1 MSIRDFL
8 LNKAVRDLSRL
19 VKVKRLRQTKNGV
32 VPAYV
37 WVRPS
42 QILKTDV
49 IVQNAHNAVS
59 LGNGLYAPAKG
70 VWDRR
75 YFASLA
81 KTDKKKAMEYAQSL
95 GITWVRDSNAGKDW
109 LRAFKAVKDYSKPHT
124 QIQTPTAPQATI
136 QPTPT
141 PKVTKPKAQTPTA
154 TQQTIATVV
163 LDKKQVDEINNEQNA
178 RRKVV
183 ILTHY
188 LGQDG
193 AKDYAK
199 QIGLTWKDDPND
211 ASLTWRRV
219 RRALRHKFESGYQVV
234 ATVTPTQPTA
244 QTAQTAQ
251 TAPTATPAPKAKAT
265 KAKTAKAKTAT
276 PKADKPKD
284 VQPTADTTAQDTAK
298 EEPKKETEAPKVDE
312 SLLEIDPTKMTQRE
326 QNIANLLNKCTD
338 AEALKIFAKA
348 GIVGEDDQATAFV
361 KKQLYE
367 GYYMPQANTYAYAE
381 ATAKKFCSEIGSK
394 LGLTQREALKPF
406 TMALVGHGYS
416 SHYDPNIAEIINT
429 IENPEHVT
437 SYNLGNM
444 ESILYSLNNT
454 SRKDGIT
461 LALNHI
467 TKEQPDLK
475 DSADYMASELSK
487 AKELLTEPVF
497 DTIVDRQGL
506 GANKLYTYGS
516 HVSLITEVQNT
527 LERAKYLG
535 VDADKLADALIAND
549 FSRYGVL
556 DGKNTLSDVISGVDI
571 YTPMYVALSVKLNKT
586 IEELLDLSDDQ
597 LRNLAEPYAKK
608 FSLDSLIKLHGFS
621 YGKDYKIAKVKE
633 TPEFKEGIQHF
644 LNATGFELMEHN
656 DGDPSKSKKLNLKEI
671 DTDEILQMLR
681 GDSFKNPTTNTER
694 SLKQRSDLS
703 TETKTLFSNLA
714 LSARVRDALG
724 RVRRELDDKSKGDT
738 FMYDPTSDNCMD
750 RLPTISIKDR
760 SSLIE
765 KAQRAVESS
774 SSTGSSSFLKDALN
788 AMSPFRRSIEDT
800 EPEALKIL
808 RDSMQALASYS
819 VKLNTNKKY
828 NTDDK
833 RTKFVDEL
841 IGYGIS
847 KPAISSAELK
857 ELREKALS
865 KCNCTLKTADQ
876 ATYDSV
882 DHKVKQDWDKGEL
895 GSNGRRL
902 YSYISFVNH
911 GVYHINNS
919 VAEERFN
926 NAVQST
932 DKKNGYD
939 STPNDPSRD
948 KCYFDKSVHSLY
960 HGTDFR
966 GGCGILGVDGKFRD
980 YREAQAIGQ
989 KTAGAML
996 GHGTYLAD
1004 LAGKSAGYFGDWGKG
1019 YNKRGAL
1026 LICDAV
1032 LGNQRQITY
1041 RNKILHDQESDTI
1054 FCQKG
1059 TYVDG
1064 KRRLRANEWCVRNSS
1079 LIFPRM
1085 IIDAESK
1092 ER

>member
-141 PKVTKPKAQTPTA
+141 PKATKPKAQTPTA

-234 ATVTPTQPTA
+234 ATVTPTQPTVDK
-244 QTAQTAQ
+244 
-251 TAPTATPAPKAKAT
+251 PKATKAKAT
-265 KAKTAKAKTAT
+265 KAKTTAPKA
-276 PKADKPKD
+276 KADKP
-284 VQPTADTTAQDTAK
+284 TAK
-298 EEPKKETEAPKVDE
+298 QPEPKVDK

-326 QNIANLLNKCTD
+326 QNIASLLNKCTD

-348 GIVGEDDQATAFV
+348 GIVGEDDQATEFV

-367 GYYMPQANTYAYAE
+367 GYY
-381 ATAKKFCSEIGSK
+381 KKYNKIPSSILDRRDYDVQKVSLDLLLKRIGTK
-394 LGLTQREALKPF
+394 LELPKNEVLKPF
-406 TMALVGHGYS
+406 LKVLSSGYDNTYPS
-416 SHYDPNIAEIINT
+416 SEFASIMDAHRL
-429 IENPEHVT
+429 
-437 SYNLGNM
+437 LGNDAHRLDA
-444 ESILYSLNNT
+444 I
-454 SRKDGIT
+454 SRN
-461 LALNHI
+461 LAKIYDYKGVSSALDHI
-467 TKEQPDLK
+467 VKEQPELKSSANYLASEYSAFISTCTNEEVLNSVIRCSFPWLQITSSKKHDPTTEYTESVEKLKNTLKAYNIDVDDFINDLFDKDIDFDETYKNGKTFREILADVPNGFRRQIALLSLKSGKPVEELAMLTDSDFKSVVDKTFASLSIPKYKYISESLTSGTIKHLSEQYQKYAFINSPKFNDAIEHYLKFTGFEIRDVNSGDSIQHLK
-475 DSADYMASELSK
+475 DIPTEDLLNCLQGSAILIDGAKYKLTANTELSSNMKTLYTNLMYTSRVLTAFKSTNNYAYKLGVRMSTILNSVPDELFDHMPTMSVKDHESIMNK
-487 AKELLTEPVF
+487 AKEECVNAHLDLDDPRNMDRALCGMGILTTE
-497 DTIVDRQGL
+497 
-506 GANKLYTYGS
+506 K
-516 HVSLITEVQNT
+516 VSD
-527 LERAKYLG
+527 LE
-535 VDADKLADALIAND
+535 
-549 FSRYGVL
+549 
-556 DGKNTLSDVISGVDI
+556 SGV
-571 YTPMYVALSVKLNKT
+571 AKL
-586 IEELLDLSDDQ
+586 
-597 LRNLAEPYAKK
+597 
-608 FSLDSLIKLHGFS
+608 F
-621 YGKDYKIAKVKE
+621 
-633 TPEFKEGIQHF
+633 
-644 LNATGFELMEHN
+644 
-656 DGDPSKSKKLNLKEI
+656 
-671 DTDEILQMLR
+671 
-681 GDSFKNPTTNTER
+681 
-694 SLKQRSDLS
+694 
-703 TETKTLFSNLA
+703 
-714 LSARVRDALG
+714 
-724 RVRRELDDKSKGDT
+724 
-738 FMYDPTSDNCMD
+738 
-750 RLPTISIKDR
+750 
-760 SSLIE
+760 
-765 KAQRAVESS
+765 
-774 SSTGSSSFLKDALN
+774 
-788 AMSPFRRSIEDT
+788 
-800 EPEALKIL
+800 
-808 RDSMQALASYS
+808 RDSVQMLASYS
-819 VKLNTNKKY
+819 VGLNAKMGS
-828 NTDDK
+828 DK
-833 RTKFVDEL
+833 RIAYVDEL
-841 IGYGIS
+841 LGYNQIDTTPKKQVS
-847 KPAISSAELK
+847 PKKLK
-857 ELREKALS
+857 DLREKALS

-882 DHKVKQDWDKGEL
+882 DRKVKQDWDKGKL
-895 GSNGRRL
+895 GESGKRL
-902 YSYISFVNH
+902 YGHISFVNN

-926 NAVQST
+926 NAVQSL
-932 DKKNGYD
+932 DQKNDYN
-939 STPNDPSRD
+939 TPNNSSAN
-948 KCYFDKSVHSLY
+948 KKYFDKSVHTLY

-966 GGCGILGVDGKFRD
+966 GGCGIIGVDGRFRD
-980 YREAQAIGQ
+980 MQEAQKIGQ

-996 GHGTYLAD
+996 GQGVYLAD
-1004 LAGKSAGYFGDWGKG
+1004 LAGKSAGYFGEWGGG

-1026 LICDAV
+1026 LVCDAV
-1032 LGNQRQITY
+1032 LGN
-1041 RNKILHDQESDTI
+1041 HHESNDYFDVDSDYTSNSVSVTA
-1054 FCQKG
+1054 G
-1059 TYVDG
+1059 TSLG
-1064 KRRLRANEWCVRNSS
+1064 GGRTLRADEWCVRDQS
-1079 LIFPRM
+1079 LVFPKM
-1085 IIDAESK
+1085 IIDAEAV
-1092 ER
+1092 RR